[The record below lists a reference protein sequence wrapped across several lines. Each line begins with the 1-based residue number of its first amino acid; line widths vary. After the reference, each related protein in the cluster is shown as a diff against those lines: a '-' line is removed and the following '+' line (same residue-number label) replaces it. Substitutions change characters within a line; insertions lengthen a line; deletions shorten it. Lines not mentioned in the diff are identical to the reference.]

1 MNIVLFGNVANNFY
15 RLGNALT
22 GKPQINVVLLLTD
35 NEESTNTPEHDNPKI
50 IGNYPDWILANRQFR
65 LRNLVSRKKSVLVE
79 ELERADIA
87 VLSSINVLTA
97 LFTKKVK
104 VVFYAT
110 GADLTLF
117 PFWRR
122 HLRVLIDQK
131 GSITPRR
138 IAGLIWVIPLA
149 ILMRLSIRRC
159 DVVVAYPFKP
169 FKDAI
174 SDLRVSSDHIAQ
186 TYLPLAVDTTSFRF
200 REENKIQLSKEIRAR
215 FSEFSFKVF
224 APSRLLTNSHPAYIA
239 MGQFKGNDTLVK
251 AFAEFLKENEDISA
265 GLFLIDRGSEAV
277 FETKKMK
284 ELIAQLGIA
293 ANVVWLKPVL
303 GNSFDR
309 RELIDMYSLSD
320 VVADDFGVGWFGSVT
335 LEALSCSKP
344 VMCFVDN
351 GTMKDL
357 YPWHP
362 IASFNTK
369 AEIKSFLTKISENPT
384 FARDLGR
391 QGRAWVEEFHS
402 SAAIETSWLALIREL
417 DSTNS

>member
-1 MNIVLFGNVANNFY
+1 MLFGNVANNFY
-15 RLGNALT
+15 RLGNALR
-22 GKPQINVVLLLTD
+22 GKPRINVVLLLTD
-35 NEESTNTPEHDNPKI
+35 NEESTNTPEHDSPNLK
-50 IGNYPDWILANRQFR
+50 GNYPDWILVNRQFR
-65 LRNLVSRKKSVLVE
+65 LRNLISLKKSILIE
-79 ELERADIA
+79 QLERADIA
-87 VLSSINVLTA
+87 VLSSINVLSA

-104 VVFYAT
+104 IVFYAT

-131 GSITPRR
+131 GQMTPRR
-138 IAGLIWVIPLA
+138 IAGLIWVLPLA

-159 DVVVAYPFKP
+159 DVVVAYPFRP

-174 SDLRVSSDHIAQ
+174 SDLRVSSNRIAQ
-186 TYLPLAVDTTSFRF
+186 TYLPLAVDTTSFRY
-200 REENKIQLSKEIRAR
+200 REENEIQLSKEIRAQ
-215 FSEFSFKVF
+215 FNEFSFKIF
-224 APSRLLTNSHPAYIA
+224 APSRLLTNSHPAYLA
-239 MGQFKGNDTLVK
+239 MGQFKGNDILVI
-251 AFAEFLKENEDISA
+251 AFAAFLRENKDISA
-265 GLFLIDRGSEAV
+265 GLFLIDRGSEAIL
-277 FETKKMK
+277 ETRKMK
-284 ELIAQLGIA
+284 DLIVRLGIVD
-293 ANVVWLKPVL
+293 NVVWLKPVL

-335 LEALSCSKP
+335 LEALSCAKP
-344 VMCFVDN
+344 VMCFVDD

-362 IASFNTK
+362 LASFNSE
-369 AEIKSFLTKISENPT
+369 AEIKSFLTKIIENSA
-384 FARDLGR
+384 FAIDLGL

-402 SAAIETSWLALIREL
+402 PAAIEMSWLALIREL